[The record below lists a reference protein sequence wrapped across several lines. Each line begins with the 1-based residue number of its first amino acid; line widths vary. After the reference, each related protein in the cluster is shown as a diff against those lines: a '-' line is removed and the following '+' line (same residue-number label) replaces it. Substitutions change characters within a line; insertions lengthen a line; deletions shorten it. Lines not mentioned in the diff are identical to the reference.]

1 MRVFPITL
9 LFCYVSSKAQ
19 LPAISLPGLSTFSVI
34 NFPNIACNG
43 TNRVGTCYTA
53 EECAERD
60 GTAEGQCADGF
71 GVCCQT
77 QIPCGGASR
86 ENNSFMMMAQVN
98 NPPSS
103 VCSHKIVPLNSN
115 ICRIRLDFTLFNI
128 AGPVL
133 GTVVAAAG
141 DPATTTGG
149 AIGTC
154 NRDTF
159 SVSSPGN
166 LATPIICGLNTGQ
179 HLFVDAVTAG
189 NTATFTFNTDV
200 VARSYDIRVIQFE
213 CGDTQGGPSD
223 CLQYFT
229 GPTGTVASFNFPLN
243 TATVGATETH
253 LVNQHYQVC
262 FRRESGRCRICY
274 IPSVTVEGTA
284 NNIPAKQ
291 SSFGLSVSSNAAT
304 DPALSETDPGNCM
317 ADYLTIPYAFSST
330 PANQALFAN
339 NIPVYDAGAG
349 NANDNDADLKS
360 RLCGRI
366 FAANEDL
373 QADDIYT
380 GAASISVC
388 TVARPF
394 RINVDFDSSEVE
406 DAAAAG
412 PPAAE
417 ADTNELAL
425 APGGIIGFS
434 LDFTQLNC

>member
-1 MRVFPITL
+1 MRVFLITL

-19 LPAISLPGLSTFSVI
+19 LPAVSLPGLSTFVVI
-34 NFPNIACNG
+34 EFPNIACNG

-77 QIPCGGASR
+77 QIPCDGVSR

-98 NPPSS
+98 NPPNS
-103 VCSHKIVPLNSN
+103 VCSHKILPLNSN

-128 AGPVL
+128 AGPVP
-133 GTVVAAAG
+133 GTVVAADG

-189 NTATFTFNTDV
+189 NTATFTFNKDV

-291 SSFGLSVSSNAAT
+291 SSFGLSVSGDPGPGD
-304 DPALSETDPGNCM
+304 DPASSQTDPGNCM
-317 ADYLTIPYAFSST
+317 ADYLTIPYAFSSD
-330 PANQALFAN
+330 QALFAN
-339 NIPVYDAGAG
+339 NIPVYDFG
-349 NANDNDADLKS
+349 NGRGNDRPSDLKS

-366 FAANEDL
+366 FAANEE
-373 QADDIYT
+373 QEADDIYT

-394 RINVDFDSSEVE
+394 RVNVDFDSSEVQ
-406 DAAAAG
+406 DPAAAG

-417 ADTNELAL
+417 GERNELAL